1 MKRVGDPEADY
12 SDAAESK
19 NVQTAENP
27 PLALKL
33 YDIGALPTP
42 VTNFF
47 TVGHNAH

>member
-1 MKRVGDPEADY
+1 MQRNPKMCRLQ
-12 SDAAESK
+12 K
-19 NVQTAENP
+19 IAENP

-33 YDIGALPTP
+33 YDIGALSTP